1 MSAAAG
7 APASLIR
14 VAHDLDRDLLDR
26 QRDRRLGLGRSH
38 PHRLG
43 LVVAQQTVR
52 DRRAQALERLVG
64 ALLGDERDRLADLA
78 VVDGVLDAVSDG
90 RVAGADLDPQV
101 DHEALADLALGL
113 GHAVMRVERQA
124 GDLDR
129 DERLRGLVLVL
140 ISVLEVLVLELLV
153 VLVAHRP
160 RTVAAAT
167 ASASATGATSW
178 TRKTAAPRSSASTFV
193 AIVPASRSSA
203 ALPVRRPR
211 NDLREVP
218 ITSGRPSATSSSK
231 RRSSS
236 RLCSTVL
243 PKPMPGSSMIRCSA
257 IPAATAASRRCSR
270 NAFTSDTTSS

>member
-1 MSAAAG
+1 MSAAAS

-52 DRRAQALERLVG
+52 DRRAQALE
-64 ALLGDERDRLADLA
+64 RLADLA